1 MNKKTKP
8 LMIGVDIGGSHI
20 TAAIID
26 FRSHSVIDHSRVR
39 SHVNT
44 HGTKEDILA
53 SWISVLKNIIGNHS
67 PDEILL
73 GIAMPGPFDYENGI
87 SLIKNM
93 NKYESL
99 YHTDIKGVL
108 IEQLELS
115 PENIIFR
122 NDAEAFL
129 HGEVNGGNALG
140 FNRAIGITLGTGL
153 GSAVSIAGKTTD
165 ANLGVSAFKLG
176 IAEDYIST
184 RWFVKRYEEL
194 SGKKVKD
201 TKALVD
207 LYESDPMVPVLFN
220 DFSRSLADFL
230 FPFIKAHD
238 AEVVIIGGNI
248 AKAHPL
254 FLNKIQ
260 NTLHQQGIRAELR
273 ITALWEDAAML
284 GAAYSHTTGILAS

>member
-1 MNKKTKP
+1 MNRKTKP

-26 FRSHSVIDHSRVR
+26 FQSNSVLNHSRVR

-53 SWISVLKNIIGNHS
+53 TWISLLKNIIGNHS
-67 PDEILL
+67 TDEILL
-73 GIAMPGPFDYENGI
+73 GIAMPGPFDYANGI

-99 YHTDIKGVL
+99 YLVDIKGVL
-108 IEQLELS
+108 IEQLGLL

-140 FNRAIGITLGTGL
+140 FDRAIGITLGTGL

-165 ANLGVSAFKLG
+165 ANLGVSLFKNG

-194 SGKKVKD
+194 SGKQVKD
-201 TKALVD
+201 TKSLVD
-207 LYESDPMVPVLFN
+207 LYDNDPLIPVLFN
-220 DFSRSLADFL
+220 DFARSLADFL
-230 FPFIKAHD
+230 FSFIVTHN

-248 AKAHPL
+248 AKAHAL
-254 FLNKIQ
+254 FLNKTQ
-260 NTLHQQGIRAELR
+260 NALRQQGIQAELR
-273 ITALWEDAAML
+273 ITGLWEDAAML
-284 GAAYSHTTGILAS
+284 GAAYSHAAVTLAS

>member
-26 FRSHSVIDHSRVR
+26 FRSHSVVDHSRVR

-53 SWISVLKNIIGNHS
+53 SWISVLKNIIGNYS

-73 GIAMPGPFDYENGI
+73 GIAMPGPFDYVNGI

-99 YHTDIKGVL
+99 YLMDIKAVL
-108 IEQLELS
+108 IEQLGLL

-129 HGEVNGGNALG
+129 HGEVSGGDALG

-153 GSAVSIAGKTTD
+153 GSAVSIAGKTAD
-165 ANLGVSAFKLG
+165 ANLGVSSFKHG

-220 DFSRSLADFL
+220 DFARSLADFL

-254 FLNKIQ
+254 FLNKTQ
-260 NTLHQQGIRAELR
+260 NALHQQGIQAELR

-284 GAAYSHTTGILAS
+284 GAAYSHATGILAS

>member
-1 MNKKTKP
+1 
-8 LMIGVDIGGSHI
+8 MIGVDIGGSHI

-26 FRSHSVIDHSRVR
+26 FRSHSVVDHSRVR

-44 HGTKEDILA
+44 HGTKEEILA

-67 PDEILL
+67 ADETLL
-73 GIAMPGPFDYENGI
+73 GIAMPGPFDYVNGI

-99 YHTDIKGVL
+99 YLTDIKAVL
-108 IEQLELS
+108 IEQLGLL

-129 HGEVNGGNALG
+129 HGEVNGGNALN

-165 ANLGVSAFKLG
+165 ANLGVSSFKHG

-184 RWFVKRYEEL
+184 RWFVKRYQEC
-194 SGKKVKD
+194 SGKKVRD
-201 TKALVD
+201 TKSLVD
-207 LYESDPMVPVLFN
+207 LYESDPVVPVLFN
-220 DFSRSLADFL
+220 DFARNLADFL

-254 FLNKIQ
+254 FLDKTQ
-260 NTLHQQGIRAELR
+260 NALRQQGILAELR

-284 GAAYSHTTGILAS
+284 GAAYSHATGILTS

>member
-1 MNKKTKP
+1 MNRKTKP

-26 FRSHSVIDHSRVR
+26 FQSHSVIAHSRVR

-53 SWISVLKNIIGNHS
+53 TWIGVLKNIIGSHS
-67 PDEILL
+67 SDQILL
-73 GIAMPGPFDYENGI
+73 GIAIPGPFDYANGI
-87 SLIKNM
+87 SLIRNM

-99 YHTDIKGVL
+99 YLVDIKAVL
-108 IEQLELS
+108 IEHLGLP

-129 HGEVNGGNALG
+129 HGEVNAGNALG
-140 FNRAIGITLGTGL
+140 FDRVIGITLGTGL

-165 ANLGVSAFKLG
+165 ANLGVSSFKNG

-207 LYESDPMVPVLFN
+207 LYDSDPVIPVLFN
-220 DFSRSLADFL
+220 DFARNLADFL
-230 FPFIKAHD
+230 FPFTVAHD
-238 AEVVIIGGNI
+238 AEVIIIGGNI
-248 AKAHPL
+248 AKAHSL
-254 FLNKIQ
+254 FLGTTQ
-260 NTLHQQGIRAELR
+260 NSLHQQGIRAELR
-273 ITALWEDAAML
+273 ITGLWEDAAML
-284 GAAYSHTTGILAS
+284 GVAYSHAAGTLAS